1 MREINLKEDLEKIYP
16 LIKQLRNNLS
26 LEDFLE
32 KFQLAK
38 KTQHYKLFAYE
49 DKGAFKAACG
59 VMPFNVLYHNH
70 CLYICDF
77 VVDETL
83 RGKGIGQAFLKKI
96 QIWAKNQG
104 YEELELSSSFFL
116 EHKLMNFI
124 SKKWVLKNL
133 VLFLRKISNYN
144 IF

>member
-1 MREINLKEDLEKIYP
+1 
-16 LIKQLRNNLS
+16 
-26 LEDFLE
+26 
-32 KFQLAK
+32 
-38 KTQHYKLFAYE
+38 
-49 DKGAFKAACG
+49 
-59 VMPFNVLYHNH
+59 MPFNVLYHNH

-96 QIWAKNQG
+96 QIWVKNQG
-104 YEELELSSSFFL
+104 YEELELSSSFL

>member
-1 MREINLKEDLEKIYP
+1 MW
-16 LIKQLRNNLS
+16 S
-26 LEDFLE
+26 H
-32 KFQLAK
+32 A
-38 KTQHYKLFAYE
+38 
-49 DKGAFKAACG
+49 
-59 VMPFNVLYHNH
+59 FNVLYHNH

-96 QIWAKNQG
+96 QIWAKVQG
-104 YEELELSSSFFL
+104 YEELELSSSFL
-116 EHKLMNFI
+116 ERKLMNFI
-124 SKKWVLKNL
+124 SKKWVLKNP